1 MTPEEKVKVATETYT
16 LNYIKG
22 KKLHRT
28 LKSKKGIIPREVL
41 IIINIKDYG

>member
-1 MTPEEKVKVATETYT
+1 MTPEDKVKVASETYT
-16 LNYIKG
+16 LLIKG

-28 LKSKKGIIPREVL
+28 LKSKKWIISRKVL

>member
-1 MTPEEKVKVATETYT
+1 MTPENKVKVATETYT
-16 LNYIKG
+16 LFYIKG

-28 LKSKKGIIPREVL
+28 LKSKKWIISRKVL

>member
-1 MTPEEKVKVATETYT
+1 MTLEDKVKVASETYT
-16 LNYIKG
+16 FYIKG